1 MRKGVG
7 ITTSIMFS
15 GGYFAYLAEDGRTL
29 GGLGWLLTGFI
40 GYWIGAGLVAVFES
54 MRSSGPQS
62 PLARAPETKTKT
74 SQTPA
79 RRPAMP
85 QRGSNQDPRASRTS
99 GSSSKRP
106 TETKPGAVQRDPVG
120 VFPQQR
126 IGDGSESDDLWI
138 EKLERLSALRRDG
151 FLTEE
156 EFNSQKRMLLPNPGR
171 VETGRTDR
179 PAEERKADSSTRSEA
194 TLEPDQKQTGP
205 VSQAAKKANAAP
217 IEKRV
222 SRAELSKY
230 QKLWCAVDGCYS
242 RKTPHGDY
250 CPTHRANRPMQAAP
264 KSTARA
270 VPAERTDEQD
280 SPPVEQFRQ
289 RWCIVDGCY
298 QRKAVGDYCRAHEF
312 G

>member
-1 MRKGVG
+1 M
-7 ITTSIMFS
+7 
-15 GGYFAYLAEDGRTL
+15 
-29 GGLGWLLTGFI
+29 TGFV

-54 MRSSGPQS
+54 LRSSGPQS
-62 PLARAPETKTKT
+62 PLARAPEPKKKT
-74 SQTPA
+74 SHTPA
-79 RRPAMP
+79 RWPATP
-85 QRGSNQDPRASRTS
+85 QREPLQDLKTSR
-99 GSSSKRP
+99 SSSSSFKRAAENKAGADQR
-106 TETKPGAVQRDPVG
+106 ETVDVS
-120 VFPQQR
+120 PQQR
-126 IGDGSESDDLWI
+126 SGGDSESDDQWI

-171 VETGRTDR
+171 VETGRTDQ
-179 PAEERKADSSTRSEA
+179 AEGKTKVDPSKRSEA

-205 VSQAAKKANAAP
+205 VSQTAKKTKAAP

-230 QKLWCAVDGCYS
+230 QKLWCAVDGCYN

-250 CPTHRANRPMQAAP
+250 CKTHRANRPMQAAT
-264 KSTARA
+264 KSAA
-270 VPAERTDEQD
+270 QAGPEERTDGKA

-298 QRKAVGDYCRAHEF
+298 QRKAIGDYCRTHES